1 MKRSEAKER
10 EEQTEGGGLI
20 IVIYDAVCLTYR
32 VSSIMIC
39 IGLFV
44 LRVSCSQLGWTDLS
58 LAGDGSYGDNKHREK
73 NKHQLIFLS
82 KYFFLVAIQI

>member
-20 IVIYDAVCLTYR
+20 IVIYDAVFLTYR

>member
-20 IVIYDAVCLTYR
+20 IVIYDAVFLTYR

-39 IGLFV
+39 IGVFV
-44 LRVSCSQLGWTDLS
+44 LRVSCSQLDWTDLS
-58 LAGDGSYGDNKHREK
+58 LAGDGSYGDNKHGERRT
-73 NKHQLIFLS
+73 NIN
-82 KYFFLVAIQI
+82 